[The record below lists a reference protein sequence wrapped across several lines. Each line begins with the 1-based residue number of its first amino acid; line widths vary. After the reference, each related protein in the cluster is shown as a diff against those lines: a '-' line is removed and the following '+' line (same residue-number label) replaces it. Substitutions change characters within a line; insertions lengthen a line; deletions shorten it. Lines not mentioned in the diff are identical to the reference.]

1 MKTLLIVLSAVGL
14 LSLNSCKQETNTQAL
29 MENPETRTEVFN
41 AISKNH
47 DYMTEF
53 MESMHDN
60 QHAMQMMQGN
70 KKMMSSM
77 MQGEGMQMMMKDSTM
92 MHSMMDGMMND
103 GKMMGTMMKMM
114 HEKGMMSEDCMESC
128 SKMMGEKGMDMQG
141 MDKMDDMDSP
151 TKGEHTEHY

>member
-151 TKGEHTEHY
+151 TKGEHPEHH

>member
-92 MHSMMDGMMND
+92 MHSMM
-103 GKMMGTMMKMM
+103 
-114 HEKGMMSEDCMESC
+114 SEDCMESC

-151 TKGEHTEHY
+151 TKGEHTEHH